1 MIWAC
6 VLGPRFDGQLSHG
19 LPTLALC
26 PLPKL
31 RRHWP
36 ESQSLRN
43 RSLRVG
49 RLQRVASF
57 FGARPFDGSKT
68 TFDGCLKYYLT
79 NFIYFVLKLK
89 YLFFFI
95 QIGIISKMFPWM
107 KTFLEPCRY
116 P

>member
-1 MIWAC
+1 MNLGVGAVLGSTKSQNFSSSRYQEEPKMIWAC

-36 ESQSLRN
+36 ECQSLRN
-43 RSLRVG
+43 RSLRLG

-57 FGARPFDGSKT
+57 FGARPLDGSKT

-79 NFIYFVLKLK
+79 NLIYFV
-89 YLFFFI
+89 
-95 QIGIISKMFPWM
+95 
-107 KTFLEPCRY
+107 
-116 P
+116 